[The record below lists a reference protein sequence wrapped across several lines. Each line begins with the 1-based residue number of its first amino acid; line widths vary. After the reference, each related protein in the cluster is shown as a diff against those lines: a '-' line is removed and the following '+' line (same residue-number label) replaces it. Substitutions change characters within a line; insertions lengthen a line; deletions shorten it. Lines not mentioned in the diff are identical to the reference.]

1 MVELLDFGEAHVDLR
16 FAGFDAAADHVGE
29 TVKGLRPEDDVDVR
43 GAADDAFPFL
53 TGDAPADGDQ
63 ETGVFALEF
72 TQAAEVR
79 EDLLLRLFANRAR
92 VDDDEVGSF
101 GGVDAFGAE
110 LALQEVGESRRVVIV
125 HLAAEAAEVEFL
137 SKHGLGPVTGN
148 VGGRAAPAGGART
161 ARRE

>member
-1 MVELLDFGEAHVDLR
+1 M
-16 FAGFDAAADHVGE
+16 
-29 TVKGLRPEDDVDVR
+29 KGLRPEDDVDVR
-43 GAADDAFPFL
+43 GTADDAFPFL

-101 GGVDAFGAE
+101 GGVDGSVPSSLFRRSASRD
-110 LALQEVGESRRVVIV
+110 ES
-125 HLAAEAAEVEFL
+125 
-137 SKHGLGPVTGN
+137 
-148 VGGRAAPAGGART
+148 
-161 ARRE
+161 